1 MSFSCHEH
9 CKSYF
14 IYSLRPPDNLQDSGT
29 LQIQLLTT
37 EGRIPHC
44 QSEAH
49 RPTPEELQQYI
60 TTDIT
65 ASNTKVHFTL
75 Y

>member
-1 MSFSCHEH
+1 M
-9 CKSYF
+9 
-14 IYSLRPPDNLQDSGT
+14 YSLCPPDNLQDSGT

-37 EGRIPHC
+37 EGRISHR

-49 RPTPEELQQYI
+49 RPAPEELQQYI
-60 TTDIT
+60 TADIT
-65 ASNTKVHFTL
+65 ASNTKVYFTL